1 MSSQLI
7 STVVYM
13 VFFLGV
19 FYVVFYFPEKKSKMK
34 QKNILGSLTEG
45 ENIITTSGIIG
56 KVISINENHIIIETG
71 PDKIKIEIV
80 KSCISKIL
88 K

>member
-19 FYVVFYFPEKKSKMK
+19 FYVVFYFPDKKNKMK
-34 QKNILGSLTEG
+34 QKNILRSLTEG
-45 ENIITTSGIIG
+45 ENIITTSGIVG
-56 KVISINENHIIIETG
+56 KVISISENHIIIETG
-71 PDKIKIEIV
+71 PDKIKIEMI